1 MTETGI
7 NTDKM
12 VDNTEQIYAIY
23 CYHLR
28 KEQRSIFMSDI
39 SREDEIIGANV
50 KKFRESQGISRKD
63 LAHIFHIS
71 EDGVYRIERGETG
84 LSSAYAYILA
94 NQLHCDMNFIYG
106 LTTDSICLNMEC
118 MDKEQL
124 TPENAISKIRWYT
137 DMLEKVLKG

>member
-1 MTETGI
+1 M
-7 NTDKM
+7 
-12 VDNTEQIYAIY
+12 
-23 CYHLR
+23 
-28 KEQRSIFMSDI
+28 I
-39 SREDEIIGANV
+39 SAV
-50 KKFRESQGISRKD
+50 KTRLLGRIRESQGISRKD

-106 LTTDSICLNMEC
+106 LTTDPICLNMEC

>member
-84 LSSAYAYILA
+84 LSSAYAYILVWR
-94 NQLHCDMNFIYG
+94 NDVHDKRVDGNDVKS
-106 LTTDSICLNMEC
+106 LTFGFLYLNTVWNRTVRRDNWCKQIIDE
-118 MDKEQL
+118 
-124 TPENAISKIRWYT
+124 YT
-137 DMLEKVLKG
+137 

>member
-1 MTETGI
+1 
-7 NTDKM
+7 
-12 VDNTEQIYAIY
+12 
-23 CYHLR
+23 
-28 KEQRSIFMSDI
+28 MSDI

-106 LTTDSICLNMEC
+106 LTTDPICLNMEC

-137 DMLEKVLKG
+137 DVLVLYNTEKFLQNKKLEKLADIRKGESTMKEFDMNDLLG

>member
-1 MTETGI
+1 
-7 NTDKM
+7 M

-63 LAHIFHIS
+63 LAHIFHIQKM
-71 EDGVYRIERGETG
+71 E
-84 LSSAYAYILA
+84 YIVLNVVRQGYPA
-94 NQLHCDMNFIYG
+94 HMPIYWQ
-106 LTTDSICLNMEC
+106 TSYIV
-118 MDKEQL
+118 
-124 TPENAISKIRWYT
+124 I
-137 DMLEKVLKG
+137 

>member
-1 MTETGI
+1 
-7 NTDKM
+7 
-12 VDNTEQIYAIY
+12 
-23 CYHLR
+23 
-28 KEQRSIFMSDI
+28 MSDI
-39 SREDEIIGANV
+39 SREDEIIGANVKKNV

-106 LTTDSICLNMEC
+106 LTTDPICLNMEC

>member
-1 MTETGI
+1 
-7 NTDKM
+7 
-12 VDNTEQIYAIY
+12 
-23 CYHLR
+23 
-28 KEQRSIFMSDI
+28 MSDI

-84 LSSAYAYILA
+84 VSSAYAYILA

-106 LTTDSICLNMEC
+106 LTTDPICLNMEC

-137 DMLEKVLKG
+137 DMLEKVLRDDEIGYADGDKYHIGNGGYTYLCELFIWKEVLF

>member
-71 EDGVYRIERGETG
+71 EDG
-84 LSSAYAYILA
+84 YIVLNVVRQGYPA
-94 NQLHCDMNFIYG
+94 HMPIYWQ
-106 LTTDSICLNMEC
+106 TSYIV
-118 MDKEQL
+118 
-124 TPENAISKIRWYT
+124 I
-137 DMLEKVLKG
+137 

>member
-1 MTETGI
+1 
-7 NTDKM
+7 
-12 VDNTEQIYAIY
+12 
-23 CYHLR
+23 
-28 KEQRSIFMSDI
+28 MSDI

-106 LTTDSICLNMEC
+106 LTTDPICLNMEC

-124 TPENAISKIRWYT
+124 TPENEISKIRWYT

>member
-50 KKFRESQGISRKD
+50 KKFRES
-63 LAHIFHIS
+63 
-71 EDGVYRIERGETG
+71 
-84 LSSAYAYILA
+84 
-94 NQLHCDMNFIYG
+94 
-106 LTTDSICLNMEC
+106 
-118 MDKEQL
+118 
-124 TPENAISKIRWYT
+124 
-137 DMLEKVLKG
+137 